1 MTLQLVENPSLEPVD
16 TCSEL
21 VEIDLSSSSEIM
33 TLDDDIFISIASE
46 CYFKKG
52 LACFKMCYLVLKT
65 FSNELNII
73 LPDLN
78 LCIEENDQEGIKSCV
93 KKLFEIKNDLI
104 QKIITIEFMNQD
116 ILDKVKLY
124 FDNINID
131 DLNPLIHNTKFCE
144 EVNTQFIFSGIHK
157 DWLLRMNKLYL
168 KDQEF
173 TLLTET
179 EKKKKKKKSVF
190 GITYSKP
197 KAITN
202 VEMKTE
208 QPNKTLALKDTSI
221 KMDERSY
228 LLDDYE
234 EYEDDNSAMKAYAT
248 LGLCAAATVGA
259 TMAML

>member
-1 MTLQLVENPSLEPVD
+1 MALQLVENPSLEPVD

-21 VEIDLSSSSEIM
+21 VEIDLSSEIM
-33 TLDDDIFISIASE
+33 TLDEDIFISIASD

-65 FSNELNII
+65 FSNDLNII

-93 KKLFEIKNDLI
+93 EKLFEIKNELI
-104 QKIITIEFMNQD
+104 EKIMTIEFINQD

-124 FDNINID
+124 FDNININ

-144 EVNTQFIFSGIHK
+144 EINTQFIFSGIHK

-190 GITYSKP
+190 GINYFKP
-197 KAITN
+197 KAITS
-202 VEMKTE
+202 EELKTE
-208 QPNKTLALKDTSI
+208 QPKQNLALVSTSI
-221 KMDERSY
+221 KMDERTH

-234 EYEDDNSAMKAYAT
+234 EYEDDNSTMKTFAT

-259 TMAML
+259 TMAMEIL